1 YFYDELGSLLFE
13 AICFTPEYYLTR
25 AETEILAEHADEI
38 IELVSGFESPRGPQ
52 PVQGKPAARLIELG
66 SGSAVKTRYLI
77 EALLRRQPA
86 LHYLPV
92 DISTETLRRSS
103 EELLQSYPGLRVTAC
118 AGDYFTVM
126 RAMDGTDSHVALP
139 DSKAAGE
146 TLRSRCLTDG
156 AERSIVL

>member
-1 YFYDELGSLLFE
+1 
-13 AICFTPEYYLTR
+13 
-25 AETEILAEHADEI
+25 DEI

-66 SGSAVKTRYLI
+66 SCSAVKTRYLI

-86 LHYLPV
+86 LHYLPL
-92 DISTETLRRSS
+92 DISTETLRRTS
-103 EELLQSYPGLRVTAC
+103 EELLQSDPGLRVWAC

-156 AERSIVL
+156 AERSIVLFLGSNIGNFDPDESLSFLSE